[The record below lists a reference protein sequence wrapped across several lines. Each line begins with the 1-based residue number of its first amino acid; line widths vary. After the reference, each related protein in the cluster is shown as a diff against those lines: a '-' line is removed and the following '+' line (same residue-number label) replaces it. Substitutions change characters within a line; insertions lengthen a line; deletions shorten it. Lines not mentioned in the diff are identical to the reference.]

1 MSGRNL
7 NVYLS
12 DETYQKLEPL
22 IKERKVSKFI
32 QEAIEEKFKREK
44 EIEAIPPIQESNI

>member
-1 MSGRNL
+1 MAGRNL

-12 DETYQKLEPL
+12 EETYQKLEPL

-32 QEAIEEKFKREK
+32 EEAIEEKLRK
-44 EIEAIPPIQESNI
+44 EENETKTD

>member
-12 DETYQKLEPL
+12 EETYQKLEPL

-32 QEAIEEKFKREK
+32 QEAIEEKLAK
-44 EIEAIPPIQESNI
+44 ERGEIN